1 MFLGKRTESLSEK
14 IDADLELHWVV
25 FCETDTWEY
34 RLIRIRIDIDD
45 GICNEPSV
53 QDWVEPGLVLV

>member
-25 FCETDTWEY
+25 FCKTDTWEY
-34 RLIRIRIDIDD
+34 RLSRIRIDIDD
-45 GICNEPSV
+45 GIRNEPSV